1 MTSLLPSSTGGRHG
15 AQRSGS
21 TNLNVIN
28 LNTIDISESIDLILL
43 IAICIVMLAIH
54 IIAYAHIHFG
64 ENGDEQISLAIVRDI
79 IVVIIYLFLK
89 YIIINL

>member
-1 MTSLLPSSTGGRHG
+1 M
-15 AQRSGS
+15 
-21 TNLNVIN
+21 
-28 LNTIDISESIDLILL
+28 SESIDLILL

-54 IIAYAHIHFG
+54 IIACAHIHFG

>member
-1 MTSLLPSSTGGRHG
+1 M
-15 AQRSGS
+15 
-21 TNLNVIN
+21 
-28 LNTIDISESIDLILL
+28 SESIDLILL

-79 IVVIIYLFLK
+79 IVVIIYLFFK

>member
-1 MTSLLPSSTGGRHG
+1 M
-15 AQRSGS
+15 
-21 TNLNVIN
+21 
-28 LNTIDISESIDLILL
+28 SESIDLILL

-54 IIAYAHIHFG
+54 IIACAHIHFG
-64 ENGDEQISLAIVRDI
+64 ENSDEQISLAIVRDI

>member
-1 MTSLLPSSTGGRHG
+1 M
-15 AQRSGS
+15 
-21 TNLNVIN
+21 
-28 LNTIDISESIDLILL
+28 SESIDLILL

-64 ENGDEQISLAIVRDI
+64 ENGDERISLAIVRDI

>member
-1 MTSLLPSSTGGRHG
+1 M
-15 AQRSGS
+15 
-21 TNLNVIN
+21 
-28 LNTIDISESIDLILL
+28 SESIDLILL

-54 IIAYAHIHFG
+54 IIAYAHTHFG

>member
-1 MTSLLPSSTGGRHG
+1 M
-15 AQRSGS
+15 
-21 TNLNVIN
+21 
-28 LNTIDISESIDLILL
+28 SESIDLILL
-43 IAICIVMLAIH
+43 IAICIVMLVIH

-64 ENGDEQISLAIVRDI
+64 ENSDEQISLAIVRDI

>member
-1 MTSLLPSSTGGRHG
+1 
-15 AQRSGS
+15 
-21 TNLNVIN
+21 
-28 LNTIDISESIDLILL
+28 
-43 IAICIVMLAIH
+43 MLAIH

-64 ENGDEQISLAIVRDI
+64 ENSDEQISLAIVRDI

>member
-1 MTSLLPSSTGGRHG
+1 M
-15 AQRSGS
+15 
-21 TNLNVIN
+21 
-28 LNTIDISESIDLILL
+28 ILL
-43 IAICIVMLAIH
+43 IAICIIMLAIH

>member
-1 MTSLLPSSTGGRHG
+1 M
-15 AQRSGS
+15 
-21 TNLNVIN
+21 
-28 LNTIDISESIDLILL
+28 SESIDLILL

-54 IIAYAHIHFG
+54 IIAYAHIYFG

-79 IVVIIYLFLK
+79 IVVIIYFFLK

>member
-1 MTSLLPSSTGGRHG
+1 M
-15 AQRSGS
+15 
-21 TNLNVIN
+21 
-28 LNTIDISESIDLILL
+28 SESIDLILL

-79 IVVIIYLFLK
+79 VVVIIYLFLK
-89 YIIINL
+89 YIIINP

>member
-1 MTSLLPSSTGGRHG
+1 M
-15 AQRSGS
+15 
-21 TNLNVIN
+21 
-28 LNTIDISESIDLILL
+28 SESIDLILL

-79 IVVIIYLFLK
+79 IVFIIYLFLK

>member
-1 MTSLLPSSTGGRHG
+1 M
-15 AQRSGS
+15 
-21 TNLNVIN
+21 
-28 LNTIDISESIDLILL
+28 SESIDLILL

-54 IIAYAHIHFG
+54 IIAYVHIHFR

>member
-1 MTSLLPSSTGGRHG
+1 M
-15 AQRSGS
+15 
-21 TNLNVIN
+21 
-28 LNTIDISESIDLILL
+28 SESIDLILL

-54 IIAYAHIHFG
+54 IIVYAHIHFG

>member
-1 MTSLLPSSTGGRHG
+1 M
-15 AQRSGS
+15 
-21 TNLNVIN
+21 
-28 LNTIDISESIDLILL
+28 SENNDLILL
-43 IAICIVMLAIH
+43 IITCFIILTIH

>member
-1 MTSLLPSSTGGRHG
+1 M
-15 AQRSGS
+15 
-21 TNLNVIN
+21 
-28 LNTIDISESIDLILL
+28 SESIDLILL

-54 IIAYAHIHFG
+54 IIADAHIHFG

-89 YIIINL
+89 YIIINP

>member
-1 MTSLLPSSTGGRHG
+1 M
-15 AQRSGS
+15 
-21 TNLNVIN
+21 
-28 LNTIDISESIDLILL
+28 SENIDLILL
-43 IAICIVMLAIH
+43 IAICIVILAIH

-79 IVVIIYLFLK
+79 IVVIIYLSLK

>member
-1 MTSLLPSSTGGRHG
+1 M
-15 AQRSGS
+15 
-21 TNLNVIN
+21 
-28 LNTIDISESIDLILL
+28 SESIDLILL
-43 IAICIVMLAIH
+43 IAICIVMLAIY

-79 IVVIIYLFLK
+79 IIVIICLFLK

>member
-1 MTSLLPSSTGGRHG
+1 M
-15 AQRSGS
+15 
-21 TNLNVIN
+21 
-28 LNTIDISESIDLILL
+28 SESIDLILL
-43 IAICIVMLAIH
+43 IAICIVMLTIH

>member
-1 MTSLLPSSTGGRHG
+1 M
-15 AQRSGS
+15 
-21 TNLNVIN
+21 
-28 LNTIDISESIDLILL
+28 SESIDLILL

-79 IVVIIYLFLK
+79 IVVIICLFLK

>member
-1 MTSLLPSSTGGRHG
+1 M
-15 AQRSGS
+15 
-21 TNLNVIN
+21 
-28 LNTIDISESIDLILL
+28 SESIDLILL
-43 IAICIVMLAIH
+43 IAICIVMLDIH

-64 ENGDEQISLAIVRDI
+64 ENGDEQISLAIVRYI

>member
-1 MTSLLPSSTGGRHG
+1 M
-15 AQRSGS
+15 
-21 TNLNVIN
+21 
-28 LNTIDISESIDLILL
+28 SENIDLILL

-64 ENGDEQISLAIVRDI
+64 ENSDEQISLAIVRDI

>member
-1 MTSLLPSSTGGRHG
+1 M
-15 AQRSGS
+15 
-21 TNLNVIN
+21 
-28 LNTIDISESIDLILL
+28 SESIDLILL
-43 IAICIVMLAIH
+43 IAICIVILAIH
-54 IIAYAHIHFG
+54 IIACAHIHFG

>member
-1 MTSLLPSSTGGRHG
+1 M
-15 AQRSGS
+15 
-21 TNLNVIN
+21 
-28 LNTIDISESIDLILL
+28 ILL

-54 IIAYAHIHFG
+54 IIAYAHIYFG